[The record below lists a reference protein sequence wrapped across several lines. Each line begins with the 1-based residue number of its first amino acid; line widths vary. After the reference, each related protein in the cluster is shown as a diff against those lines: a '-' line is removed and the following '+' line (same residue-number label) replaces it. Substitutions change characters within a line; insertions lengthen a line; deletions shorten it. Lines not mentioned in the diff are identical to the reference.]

1 MSGHSKWASI
11 KHRKADK
18 DAKRG
23 KIFTKL
29 IKENTVAA
37 RLGGGDPEAN
47 ARLRTVLLASKA
59 ANMPADNIKRAIKKG
74 TGELPGVQYEEVVY
88 EGYGP
93 AGVAVYVEGMTDNKN
108 RTLPELRHLFS
119 KYGGHLGE
127 ANCVAWMFD
136 KKGYLVVERKGISD
150 EEVFEQAIEA
160 GADDIREDGE
170 NLEVLTPTDRLEA
183 VHEALSKS
191 GVQIAAAQIA
201 MVPKTTVKLE
211 GSSVKKILGMMEA
224 LEDHDDVQHV
234 WSNFD
239 IDPAE
244 IRD

>member
-29 IKENTVAA
+29 IKEITVAA

-136 KKGYLVVERKGISD
+136 KKGYLVVERKGKSD
-150 EEVFEQAIEA
+150 EEIFEQAIEA

-201 MVPKTTVKLE
+201 MVPKTTVKLD

>member
-29 IKENTVAA
+29 IKEITVAA

-183 VHEALSKS
+183 VQEALSKS

-201 MVPKTTVKLE
+201 MVPKTSVKLE

>member
-29 IKENTVAA
+29 IKEITVAA

-119 KYGGHLGE
+119 KFGGHLGE

-136 KKGYLVVERKGISD
+136 KKGYLVVERKGKSD
-150 EEVFEQAIEA
+150 EEIFEQAIEA